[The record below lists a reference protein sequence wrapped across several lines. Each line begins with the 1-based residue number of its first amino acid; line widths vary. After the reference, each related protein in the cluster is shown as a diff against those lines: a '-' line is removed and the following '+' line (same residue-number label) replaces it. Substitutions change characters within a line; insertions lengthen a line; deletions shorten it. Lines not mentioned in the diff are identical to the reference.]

1 MVGISASE
9 SMVSVPSSGKL
20 TGIDFSASQLMFE
33 FMFVHQPETEES
45 DGNMLP
51 RMPPH
56 MEHRHSLSS
65 E

>member
-1 MVGISASE
+1 MVGISVSG
-9 SMVSVPSSGKL
+9 SMVSVPSSGKR
-20 TGIDFSASQLMFE
+20 IKFSASQLMFE
-33 FMFVHQPETEES
+33 FMFVHQPETEEL

-56 MEHRHSLSS
+56 MEPRHSLSS